1 MLPNST
7 DPHLDFYS
15 MEQEIKMCVGLMKEI
30 DDNYG
35 NVNPIS
41 DKALI

>member
-1 MLPNST
+1 MLPNSA
-7 DPHLDFYS
+7 DPHSDFYS

-30 DDNYG
+30 GDNYG
-35 NVNPIS
+35 NVNTIP